1 MYLGINLGHH
11 DSSVCVL
18 FPYDQKFKA
27 VIYEEERLSKL
38 KHAGLYPYR
47 ALYEVEQVYGIKSFL
62 PSNITFTNFL
72 LNLPETWQHIKENPT
87 KFTGVLNFDER
98 VSEQNREAQ
107 HIIHHECHLFSILP
121 GLDPAQEYLIVIAD
135 GCGAKRDEI
144 LSAALFVPK
153 TPLAEGNLF
162 ESISIYRY
170 QNCQVTCLEKIL
182 SPLHMWLGTLQ
193 NLTPATYFTAASQV
207 IFGDWPYAGKV
218 MGLAA
223 YHQGELFSDEKMFQL
238 LGIENFNKNS
248 SKNYFDNEISSEHWK
263 FCIKLAATVQNYL
276 ERYSTQL
283 FTRLRTQYGL
293 KNLVYAG
300 GVALNCIFNE
310 KLRRSQLFDS
320 ITIPAWT
327 NDEGV
332 ALGAAVGGYFKQHG
346 KLPVL
351 ENPASPFLGH
361 PRSPSESQ
369 IRVAF
374 KDYEV
379 SPLTVA
385 EAANLIAQNHI
396 IALVEGAS
404 ETGPRALGHRSILC
418 LPTIP
423 GIREY
428 LNDKIKFRERF
439 RPYGCSVLE
448 EDQELYFEDAK
459 GLMSPYMS
467 FAPVVKSSMRGYV
480 KEIIHRDQTIR
491 IQTVTPLFGF
501 LHDLLKCLKAQTGHS
516 LIIHTSLNIN
526 KQPILETL
534 EDAVKFMRQSELQ
547 YMVIENMLVKKKKA
561 G

>member
-18 FPYDQKFKA
+18 LAHGSKFKPI
-27 VIYEEERLSKL
+27 IYEEERLSKL
-38 KHAGLYPYR
+38 KHAGFFPYR
-47 ALYEVEQVYGIKSFL
+47 ALYEVDQAWGIKSF
-62 PSNITFTNFL
+62 PSANITFTNFL

-121 GLDPAQEYLIVIAD
+121 GLDANQDYLIVIAD
-135 GCGAKRDEI
+135 GCGAKREEI
-144 LSAALFVPK
+144 ITSALFLPSA
-153 TPLAEGNLF
+153 PLAEGNLF
-162 ESISIYRY
+162 ESISVYRY
-170 QNCQVTCLEKIL
+170 QKGQVTCLEKIL
-182 SPLHMWLGTLQ
+182 SPLHMWLGTLKT
-193 NLTPATYFTAASQV
+193 LTPATYFTAASQV

-223 YHQGELFSDEKMFQL
+223 YYQGELFSDEEMFHL
-238 LGIENFNKNS
+238 LYNEKLNTDS
-248 SKNYFDNEISSEHWK
+248 SKNYFDSAVTPEMWL
-263 FCIKLAATVQNYL
+263 FYTKLAATVQNYL
-276 ERYSTQL
+276 ERYLTQL
-283 FTRLRTQYGL
+283 FSRLRAQYGL
-293 KNLVYAG
+293 KHLVYAG

-310 KLRRSQLFDS
+310 KLRRSGLFDS
-320 ITIPAWT
+320 IKVPAWT

-332 ALGAAVGGYFKQHG
+332 ALGAAVGGYFRKTG
-346 KLPVL
+346 RLPEL
-351 ENPASPFLGH
+351 ENPDSPFLGH
-361 PRSPSESQ
+361 PRTPTEVE
-369 IRVAF
+369 IREAF

-379 SPLTVA
+379 CSTTPDDVA
-385 EAANLIAQNHI
+385 RLIGEKQI
-396 IALVEGAS
+396 IALVQGAS

-428 LNDKIKFRERF
+428 LNDKVKFRERF

-448 EDQELYFEDAK
+448 EDQEIYFEDAQ

-467 FAPVVKSSMRGYV
+467 FASVVKCSMRDYV

-534 EDAVKFMRQSELQ
+534 EDAVKFMQQSELQ